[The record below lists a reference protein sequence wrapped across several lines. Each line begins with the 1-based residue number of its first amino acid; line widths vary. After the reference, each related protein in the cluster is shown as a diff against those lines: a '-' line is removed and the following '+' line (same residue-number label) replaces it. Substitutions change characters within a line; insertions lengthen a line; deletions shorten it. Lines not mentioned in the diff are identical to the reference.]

1 MRLNPSPTELTTA
14 ATDAAL
20 GALCLA
26 LIGLLAQLPTRAR
39 WKKAIWISV
48 FTCLGAG
55 SALGAV
61 AHGLD
66 LSPTVRAALW
76 QPLYLSLGLTVSLFL
91 AAAVADWRGERA
103 GRAALPWA
111 PAAGLG
117 FFVLTRLAG
126 GSFGLFIVYEGI
138 AMVATL
144 AIYLHLWIA
153 RGRAGAGEVALGI
166 ALTLV
171 AAAIQ
176 ASSLSVRII
185 WPFDHNGL
193 FHLVQMVAV
202 LVMVGGLRQGMKDAP
217 SAAGNPREACD
228 VQ

>member
-1 MRLNPSPTELTTA
+1 MRLNPSQTELTTA

-20 GALCLA
+20 GALCLV
-26 LIGLLAQLPTRAR
+26 LIGLLVLLPTRAR
-39 WKKAIWISV
+39 WNKAIWTSV
-48 FTCLGAG
+48 FVCLGAG

-76 QPLYLSLGLTVSLFL
+76 QPLYLSLGLTVSLFF

-111 PAAGLG
+111 IAAGLG
-117 FFVLTRLAG
+117 FFVLIRLAG

-138 AMVATL
+138 AMVATF

-153 RGRAGAGEVALGI
+153 RGRAGAGRVALGI

-176 ASSLSVRII
+176 ASSLRVRII

-193 FHLVQMVAV
+193 FHLVQMIAV
-202 LVMVGGLRQGMKDAP
+202 LVMVGGLRQGMTDAP
-217 SAAGNPREACD
+217 SGSGRPEGGM
-228 VQ
+228 

>member
-1 MRLNPSPTELTTA
+1 
-14 ATDAAL
+14 
-20 GALCLA
+20 
-26 LIGLLAQLPTRAR
+26 
-39 WKKAIWISV
+39 
-48 FTCLGAG
+48 
-55 SALGAV
+55 V

-111 PAAGLG
+111 IAAGLG

-138 AMVATL
+138 AMVATF

-153 RGRAGAGEVALGI
+153 RGRAGAGKVALGI

-176 ASSLSVRII
+176 ASSLRVRII

-202 LVMVGGLRQGMKDAP
+202 LVLVGGLRQGMTDAP
-217 SAAGNPREACD
+217 SGSG
-228 VQ
+228 

>member
-20 GALCLA
+20 GALCLVA
-26 LIGLLAQLPTRAR
+26 ILWLVRLPTRAR
-39 WKKAIWISV
+39 LTRAIWAAV
-48 FTCLGAG
+48 FACLGAG

-76 QPLYLSLGLTVSLFL
+76 QPLYLSLGLTVALFF

-111 PAAGLG
+111 LAAGVG
-117 FFVLTRLAG
+117 FFGLTRLAG
-126 GSFGLFIVYEGI
+126 GSFGLFIVYEGLV
-138 AMVATL
+138 MVATL
-144 AIYLHLWIA
+144 AVYLHLWVA
-153 RGRAGAGEVALGI
+153 RGRTGAGSVALGI

-202 LVMVGGLRQGMKDAP
+202 LVMAGGLRQGMKNVPPASGRP
-217 SAAGNPREACD
+217 AGGL
-228 VQ
+228 